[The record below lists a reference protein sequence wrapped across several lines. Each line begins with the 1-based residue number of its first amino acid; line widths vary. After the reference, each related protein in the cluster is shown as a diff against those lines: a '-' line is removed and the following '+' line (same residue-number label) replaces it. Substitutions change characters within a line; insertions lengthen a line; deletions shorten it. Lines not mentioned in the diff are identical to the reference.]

1 MMPPI
6 AACQIPVVEG
16 TEENAFRPGPILCSY
31 VSTLFVISS
40 TPKVAIP
47 AARPES
53 RISGRPTANAKIP
66 PITGGGATRPRA
78 GAGGGG
84 GGGGGAR
91 GRPPTQE
98 REEGAS
104 GGKTGFPARDGA
116 EGPPRSSAVPG
127 APAAREEPVRPDEQD
142 DDHRREE
149 KAR

>member
-66 PITGGGATRPRA
+66 PTTAASASDATL
-78 GAGGGG
+78 
-84 GGGGGAR
+84 
-91 GRPPTQE
+91 PTFVV
-98 REEGAS
+98 RRKWAS
-104 GGKTGFPARDGA
+104 PGIVIRFWSSGTVSTPAVQAPTATKLTCPNDSTPELPMKT
-116 EGPPRSSAVPG
+116 
-127 APAAREEPVRPDEQD
+127 
-142 DDHRREE
+142 
-149 KAR
+149 